1 MANGDN
7 PNLTPRPR
15 AGVDTSNSTNQ
26 RIPKWRQATAYEADT
41 YNVKGLTY
49 PSDLLSDEPTN
60 PYGGNYVIFYINVHD
75 DSMLTKEFGADAF
88 VDPSRIPP
96 RLRGELDGQNVTTAQ
111 MGVVAAGAGALAANS
126 IDVTRRATRGRAS
139 GRAQVVGDTVIGAA
153 AGAATITALGGVNKQ
168 SKRMKTAIA
177 LHVPIDLNIKYGMQ
191 YEEATVAGASAL
203 FAAAENTGKV
213 FVGNPATGVA
223 GAAGAAASFGA
234 GQLVNG
240 AIGEISGASALGK
253 LSGVAGNPKKE
264 QLFKNVDHRSFTFS
278 YMFFPRDEK
287 EAEAIREIIHTF
299 KLHMHPE
306 YKDAYHFLYIYPSE
320 FDIYYYQNGK
330 ENMNL
335 HRHTSCVLTDM
346 SIMYSPQGVF
356 TSFDNGM
363 PTQINVQLTFRELAV
378 LTKETIK
385 DGY

>member
-139 GRAQVVGDTVIGAA
+139 GRAQAVGDTVIGAA
-153 AGAATITALGGVNKQ
+153 AGAATITAV
-168 SKRMKTAIA
+168 
-177 LHVPIDLNIKYGMQ
+177 
-191 YEEATVAGASAL
+191 
-203 FAAAENTGKV
+203 
-213 FVGNPATGVA
+213 
-223 GAAGAAASFGA
+223 
-234 GQLVNG
+234 
-240 AIGEISGASALGK
+240 
-253 LSGVAGNPKKE
+253 
-264 QLFKNVDHRSFTFS
+264 S
-278 YMFFPRDEK
+278 YTHLTLPTN
-287 EAEAIREIIHTF
+287 RE
-299 KLHMHPE
+299 
-306 YKDAYHFLYIYPSE
+306 
-320 FDIYYYQNGK
+320 
-330 ENMNL
+330 
-335 HRHTSCVLTDM
+335 V
-346 SIMYSPQGVF
+346 
-356 TSFDNGM
+356 
-363 PTQINVQLTFRELAV
+363 
-378 LTKETIK
+378 
-385 DGY
+385 

>member
-7 PNLTPRPR
+7 SNLAPKAR
-15 AGVDTSNSTNQ
+15 AGGDYDREARM
-26 RIPKWRQATAYEADT
+26 RIPKWKQATSYDADT

-49 PSDLLSDEPTN
+49 PSDLLADEEVN
-60 PYGGNYVIFYINVHD
+60 PYGSNYVIFYINVHD
-75 DSMLTKEFGADAF
+75 DSMLTKEYGKEAF
-88 VDPSRIPP
+88 VDPAKVPP

-111 MGVVAAGAGALAANS
+111 MTTVAAGGGAVAANKIDVTKKITGSKTDSKGQVVADTIIGAGAGAAA
-126 IDVTRRATRGRAS
+126 VA
-139 GRAQVVGDTVIGAA
+139 
-153 AGAATITALGGVNKQ
+153 ALGGVNKQ
-168 SKRMKTAIA
+168 SKRMKNAIA
-177 LHVPIDLNIKYGMQ
+177 LHVPTDLSIKYGMQ

-213 FVGNPATGVA
+213 FSANPGAGIAGGV
-223 GAAGAAASFGA
+223 GAAASYGA
-234 GQLVNG
+234 SQLVSG
-240 AIGEISGASALGK
+240 AVGEISGAAALGK

-264 QLFKNVDHRSFTFS
+264 QLFKNVDHRTFTFS
-278 YMFFPRDEK
+278 YMFFPKDEK
-287 EAEAIREIIHTF
+287 EAEDVREIIQTF

-330 ENMNL
+330 ENLNL

-346 SIMYSPQGVF
+346 NIMYSPQGVF
-356 TSFDNGM
+356 STFKDGM

-378 LTKETIK
+378 LTKETIR